1 LLHAIDAE
9 RAHSGEGRQEDVLD
23 EDAILLASHEDLAGE
38 EEHGDLAAIV
48 DNQLGDRRLCALRD
62 EERSR
67 SPRFVEG
74 GDVELR
80 WFILRGE
87 PESQERCVSG
97 RRPHAHREQPAGEI
111 AVGLSPRRGLMNI
124 GGLAENP
131 SALGRRTV
139 GKRNRSD
146 GAQRLEQELPA
157 STVHVPLPRPVHAG
171 PM

>member
-1 LLHAIDAE
+1 
-9 RAHSGEGRQEDVLD
+9 
-23 EDAILLASHEDLAGE
+23 
-38 EEHGDLAAIV
+38 
-48 DNQLGDRRLCALRD
+48 
-62 EERSR
+62 
-67 SPRFVEG
+67 
-74 GDVELR
+74 
-80 WFILRGE
+80 
-87 PESQERCVSG
+87 
-97 RRPHAHREQPAGEI
+97 
-111 AVGLSPRRGLMNI
+111 MNI